1 MATLPVQASLSFS
14 CSSNIDSTA
23 GAGTC
28 GVLQGT
34 IGGLY
39 DSTFSNATASIFVQF
54 GSTGLGAS
62 QSTMTDVS
70 YTAYRN
76 ALIAHQ
82 ADTNDATAVSTL
94 PSSEPSTFGN
104 GNVTLTSALAAA
116 LGFSGI
122 TGIES
127 SGMTLCS
134 TPGVG
139 NCYNGIITIAT
150 PNLLPSGQSY
160 YYRSGAQGTQAYDF
174 YSVIEHEADE
184 ILGTSS
190 CIATRSGPTNTPTN
204 ECGGSAAAADLFRY
218 SAAGTRSYVS
228 SGNGTTAYF
237 SVDGGVTVIADYNNS
252 PDFQDY
258 GDWSASCQMI
268 QDSFGCPGKSF
279 DITNDGGSEIA
290 VLDAV
295 GFNLNSSS
303 PTPEPGTLAMFAG
316 GLALFASVR
325 RKRA

>member
-1 MATLPVQASLSFS
+1 MSFS
-14 CSSNIDSTA
+14 CSSNIDATA

-54 GSTGLGAS
+54 GATGLG
-62 QSTMTDVS
+62 QSLYTTTDVS
-70 YTAYRN
+70 YAAYRN
-76 ALIAHQ
+76 ALIAHEG
-82 ADTNDATAVSTL
+82 DSSDATAVSTL
-94 PSSEPSTFGN
+94 PSSEPSTFGG
-104 GNVTLTSALAAA
+104 GNVQVTTALAAA
-116 LGFSGI
+116 LGLSGI
-122 TGIES
+122 MGIES
-127 SGMTLCS
+127 DGVTLCS
-134 TPGVG
+134 TPGTG

-160 YYRSGAQGTQAYDF
+160 YYRSGTQGAQAYDF

-184 ILGTSS
+184 VLGTGS
-190 CIATRSGPTNTPTN
+190 CIGTRSGSPNTPRN
-204 ECGGSAAAADLFRY
+204 ECGGSASAADLFRY

-228 SGNGTTAYF
+228 SGDGTTAYF
-237 SVDGGVTVIADYNNS
+237 SIDGGVTVIADYNNS
-252 PDFQDY
+252 PNFTDY

-268 QDSFGCPGKSF
+268 QDAFGCPGKSF
-279 DITNDGGSEIA
+279 DITNDGRSEIA

-295 GFNLNSSS
+295 GFNLNSSQA
-303 PTPEPGTLAMFAG
+303 PTTPEPTTFAMFAG
-316 GLALFASVR
+316 GLALFASLR